1 MLIKAVVDPIES
13 KEASNTVTLIPS
25 KPSLA
30 SSVFAVTSKV
40 VDVEPADNVTV
51 PDNATKSA
59 DVALSTVA
67 PLSSPTFSRT
77 LLFRCTRQLSSFGSH
92 SHRLVKTQ
100 KK

>member
-51 PDNATKSA
+51 PDNATNTATGTNQFNFTYDITRPVLTSITA
-59 DVALSTVA
+59 SGVA
-67 PLSSPTFSRT
+67 SS
-77 LLFRCTRQLSSFGSH
+77 
-92 SHRLVKTQ
+92 
-100 KK
+100 